1 MNIDLSQ
8 LNQLSEFTRFA
19 NTAIAFPGGKN
30 GENKVARANPDNDLL
45 AKFDLGGKGGTIGI
59 SENNN
64 DKPRAWFRSKE
75 DKNLN
80 NATRK
85 LFKDTIA
92 KLFGGEKF
100 IPKDVQDT
108 MHIGTFSKNG
118 RPLTAKRIN
127 LTKDAIIKYFSEHNE
142 TGFSSDDMLRVLDGN
157 DTVTDIQREK
167 GANHLTDTKFSIND
181 DGDGSVK
188 NAKPVKNTTRND
200 KPINNFNSVKNTAK
214 NTNPI
219 KNFNPVKN
227 ANNNASKPK
236 VNDQKKNGIGGKG
249 QKSFGDILA
258 IYNKPGKTTGKG
270 KNKK

>member
-1 MNIDLSQ
+1 MKIDLTQ

-19 NTAIAFPGGKN
+19 NTAIAFPGGKD

-45 AKFDLGGKGGTIGI
+45 AKFDLGGKGGTIGV
-59 SENNN
+59 SANDN

-157 DTVTDIQREK
+157 DTVNDIQREK
-167 GANHLTDTKFSIND
+167 GSNHLVDTKFSIND
-181 DGDGSVK
+181 DGDE
-188 NAKPVKNTTRND
+188 PVKNT
-200 KPINNFNSVKNTAK
+200 KPVKGATKNTTKNTNQVNNFNPIKNTAK
-214 NTNPI
+214 N
-219 KNFNPVKN
+219 
-227 ANNNASKPK
+227 ANNNGSKPK
-236 VNDQKKNGIGGKG
+236 VPGQKKNGVGGKG
-249 QKSFGDILA
+249 QKSFGDLLA
-258 IYNKPGKTTGKG
+258 IYNKSGKVSGKG
-270 KNKK
+270 KK

>member
-59 SENNN
+59 SENIN

-100 IPKDVQDT
+100 IPKDVQDN

-127 LTKDAIIKYFSEHNE
+127 LTKDAIIKYFNEHNE
-142 TGFSSDDMLRVLDGN
+142 TGFSSDDMLRVLDGH

-167 GANHLTDTKFSIND
+167 SANHLADTKFSING
-181 DGDGSVK
+181 DGDE
-188 NAKPVKNTTRND
+188 PVKNTNQ
-200 KPINNFNSVKNTAK
+200 
-214 NTNPI
+214 I

-227 ANNNASKPK
+227 ANKNASKPK

-249 QKSFGDILA
+249 QKSFGDLLA
-258 IYNKPGKTTGKG
+258 IYNKPGMATGKG
-270 KNKK
+270 RNRK